1 MLDGALALPATLFT
15 IGAVLVV
22 MEFST
27 VLLCV
32 ANDYKAF
39 NYALRIAD
47 VDAARQLDL
56 ETLWA
61 SAQRPTPVFGPNN
74 TVLPPREPPLHLSS
88 GILSSRVVVSPRLD
102 ALLRASFEEMID
114 WHLAVDTSDSF
125 VLLLLF
131 VSTVYCALFL
141 NTTHLLRTEDM
152 LDKVVASPPR
162 GDVLLLDVVFWA
174 LFASDFACL
183 QKLANL
189 VCVDALIAWTALV
202 YAVLMFVLAQVD
214 APPPAVGVGVGVVWN
229 VHFVT
234 VLAASGMP
242 LLPGLAM
249 VSLHLVAV
257 GLVFVHRTSPPV
269 THAKFVNTRFW
280 AAVGGGSLVFMT
292 YMSAVV
298 YAPPPRRVWVG

>member
-1 MLDGALALPATLFT
+1 MLDGALAQPALFT

-39 NYALRIAD
+39 NYALHIAD

-61 SAQRPTPVFGPNN
+61 SAQLPTPVFGPNH

-102 ALLRASFEEMID
+102 ALLRDSFEEMID

-131 VSTVYCALFL
+131 
-141 NTTHLLRTEDM
+141 
-152 LDKVVASPPR
+152 
-162 GDVLLLDVVFWA
+162 
-174 LFASDFACL
+174 
-183 QKLANL
+183 
-189 VCVDALIAWTALV
+189 
-202 YAVLMFVLAQVD
+202 
-214 APPPAVGVGVGVVWN
+214 
-229 VHFVT
+229 
-234 VLAASGMP
+234 
-242 LLPGLAM
+242 
-249 VSLHLVAV
+249 
-257 GLVFVHRTSPPV
+257 
-269 THAKFVNTRFW
+269 
-280 AAVGGGSLVFMT
+280 
-292 YMSAVV
+292 
-298 YAPPPRRVWVG
+298 